1 MGHNHQ
7 RLLQITNQK
16 IFMRKGLRTRLMINT
31 VPTPTQLLPVY
42 GEVEGNDVEGSRLA
56 RR

>member
-1 MGHNHQ
+1 
-7 RLLQITNQK
+7 
-16 IFMRKGLRTRLMINT
+16 MRKGLRTRLMINT

>member
-1 MGHNHQ
+1 MGPNHQ